1 MAEYS
6 TATYNMNEERQNR
19 LIWLD
24 LEMTGL
30 DFDNDRIIEIAIIIT
45 DRRLDI
51 IAESQSLV
59 IKQPDELLDA
69 MDSWN
74 TKQHTKSGLVNRVQQ
89 STITEEMAENKMLDF
104 ISQHVDKNA
113 SPMCGNSICTDRRFL
128 YKYMPRLENYFHYRH
143 IDISTIKEL
152 GRRWYGDEAVQGF
165 KKRNCH
171 LALADIKDSIE
182 ELKYYRRELFK

>member
-1 MAEYS
+1 
-6 TATYNMNEERQNR
+6 MNEERQNR

-30 DFDNDRIIEIAIIIT
+30 DFDNERIIEIAIIIT

-51 IAESQSLV
+51 VAESQSLT
-59 IKQPDELLDA
+59 IKQSDELLAA
-69 MDSWN
+69 MDNWN
-74 TKQHTKSGLVNRVQQ
+74 TKQHTKSGLVERVKA
-89 STITEEMAENKMLDF
+89 STISEAIAENRMLDF
-104 ISQHVDKNA
+104 ISQHVDKGV

-128 YKYMPRLENYFHYRH
+128 YKYMPKLEEYFHYRH

-152 GRRWYGDEAVQGF
+152 GRRWYGEEAVKGF
-165 KKRNCH
+165 KKRNRH
-171 LALADIKDSIE
+171 LALEDIKDSIE